1 MRPLDQL
8 RTVGLDT
15 PATEAITTM
24 ARDDVNQL
32 PVVTD
37 GRLEGIVTRGHILQ
51 LLQSRA
57 ELGT

>member
-8 RTVGLDT
+8 KTVGLDT
-15 PATEAITTM
+15 PVTEAVTTM
-24 ARDDVNQL
+24 AREDVNQL

-57 ELGT
+57 ELKT